1 MMYGYARSSLVDKDV
16 NEQIEQLKK
25 AGCENIYVEEIISN
39 ERPKFQE
46 LLSTLKKDDTLVVTK
61 LDHFARSAIQ
71 SSQLIQKLLSQCITV
86 HIINIGKLDNT
97 PTTETTRNIIFS
109 FADFE
114 KNMMIERAQESKLH
128 AKKNNPN
135 FKEGRPR
142 TPKEQLDKAMKMLTE
157 GLSYKEVALQTGISK
172 ATVYREARD
181 RGLTKKQQEIA
192 ITANN

>member
-1 MMYGYARSSLVDKDV
+1 MTGPLDKDV

-97 PTTETTRNIIFS
+97 PTAETTRNIIFS

-192 ITANN
+192 ITAKN